1 MLKAIVAVGKSSVV
15 RLRDAVAYR
24 AISPSEVTR
33 YLESLSGIDIV
44 IYEEPSRETLDS
56 IVGIEVPIAVLDS
69 VGNSGVESLCVER
82 GYAYTHSVAD
92 LQDAIESLTGKS
104 VATHVRDERE
114 IVEEDSLD
122 DDIAGLFTEGDA
134 EDTEVTEKRHS
145 MNAGTIS
152 SVLNVNQYTAGD
164 TQDSDQVEVVI
175 TSKAGLTATAR
186 DDESL
191 LDSESEEAL
200 EEEDT
205 GNEERVAELLS
216 EIDSL
221 KSQLSASYE
230 TIESLSSERES
241 VESEYRD
248 IKARVEKLL
257 LDTKV
262 TEVVI
267 GGTDIEDYEQKI
279 ADLESELDNLR
290 LQAVEVEELKR
301 GLTEL
306 TEKVAL
312 KEREEVALR
321 QEIETLRDN
330 SEAEGLKVAVADSLS
345 DRETVAELL
354 RDAVEAL
361 TRYEKEAESLKS
373 NAREASEY
381 AKELKGSADA
391 LRTEISTLRGIVSE
405 KEHRLVEQGEES
417 ERRISALTASRDS
430 LNREL
435 NRLKGELSG
444 SSGLRERLEAAESA
458 LKTRDSEVA
467 SLRGQLSS
475 GVKELNIK
483 FRYGG
488 RASLVPVFGGSS
500 SGITATAVTIAKQL
514 KGRTLLVDLDIV
526 SPKVDSYLGVNP
538 IKSGLD
544 IQNQLLRTGLGS
556 YLERG
561 LDYFIANKREI
572 ITKITKRT
580 DGTALDYLSGLYTSV
595 SADKF
600 ITNDL
605 GRLLDYLGGDYD
617 YIVCDLGKIA
627 GNEVQNQIIGSVCA
641 GSGISVCVSQNDK
654 SDARSLALRIS
665 GISLRGKLMWVLNF
679 ARSREMDGITSK
691 CVGKSKY
698 AYMMF
703 DTEGFGAR
711 QTLDMLNGNRE
722 AVAEL
727 VREVSREAIR

>member
-82 GYAYTHSVAD
+82 GYAYMHSVAD

-175 TSKAGLTATAR
+175 TSKAGLAATTR

-330 SEAEGLKVAVADSLS
+330 SEAEGLKVAVSDSLS
-345 DRETVAELL
+345 DRDTVAGLL

-373 NAREASEY
+373 NSREASEY

-430 LNREL
+430 LNREV

-444 SSGLRERLEAAESA
+444 SSSLRERLEATESA

-514 KGRTLLVDLDIV
+514 KGRTLLIDLDIV

-605 GRLLDYLGGDYD
+605 GRLLDYLGVDYD

-665 GISLRGKLMWVLNF
+665 GLSLRGKLMWVLNF

-703 DTEGFGAR
+703 DAEGFGAR

-727 VREVSREAIR
+727 VREVSREAVK

>member
-1 MLKAIVAVGKSSVV
+1 MLKAIVAVGKSSVI

-24 AISPSEVTR
+24 AISPREVTR

-44 IYEEPSRETLDS
+44 IYEEPSRETLES
-56 IVGIEVPIAVLDS
+56 IGETEVPIAVLDS
-69 VGNSGVESLCVER
+69 VGNSEVEALCVER
-82 GYAYTHSVAD
+82 GYAYTHSVGD

-122 DDIAGLFTEGDA
+122 DDIVGLFTEGDA

-164 TQDSDQVEVVI
+164 TEDSDQVEVVI
-175 TSKAGLTATAR
+175 TSKAGLSANAR

-191 LDSESEEAL
+191 LDSEAEEAL
-200 EEEDT
+200 EEADT

-301 GLTEL
+301 GLSEL

-345 DRETVAELL
+345 DRETIAELL

-361 TRYEKEAESLKS
+361 TRYEREAESLKS

-405 KEHRLVEQGEES
+405 KEHRLVEQGEDS

-430 LNREL
+430 LNREV

-458 LKTRDSEVA
+458 LKARDSEVA

-488 RASLVPVFGGSS
+488 RASLIPVFGGSS

-514 KGRTLLVDLDIV
+514 KGRTLLIDLDIV

-665 GISLRGKLMWVLNF
+665 GLSMRGKLMWVLNF

-703 DTEGFGAR
+703 DAEGFGAR

-727 VREVSREAIR
+727 AREVSREAVR

>member
-1 MLKAIVAVGKSSVV
+1 MLKAIVAVGKSSVI

-44 IYEEPSRETLDS
+44 IYEEPNRETLES
-56 IVGIEVPIAVLDS
+56 IGEIEVPIAVLDS
-69 VGNSGVESLCVER
+69 VGNSGVETLCVER
-82 GYAYTHSVAD
+82 GYAYTHSVSD

-114 IVEEDSLD
+114 IVEENSLD
-122 DDIAGLFTEGDA
+122 DDIVGLFTEGDA
-134 EDTEVTEKRHS
+134 EDAEVTEKRHS

-175 TSKAGLTATAR
+175 TSKAGLTATTR

-321 QEIETLRDN
+321 HEIETLRDN
-330 SEAEGLKVAVADSLS
+330 SEAEGLKVAVSDSLS
-345 DRETVAELL
+345 DRDTVAGLL

-373 NAREASEY
+373 NSREASEY

-444 SSGLRERLEAAESA
+444 SSSLRERLEAAESA
-458 LKTRDSEVA
+458 LKARDSEVA

-475 GVKELNIK
+475 GIKELNIK

-488 RASLVPVFGGSS
+488 RASLIPVFGGSS

-514 KGRTLLVDLDIV
+514 KGRTLLIDLDIV

-703 DTEGFGAR
+703 DAEGFGAR

-727 VREVSREAIR
+727 VREVSREALR

>member
-122 DDIAGLFTEGDA
+122 DDIVGLFTEGDA

-175 TSKAGLTATAR
+175 TSKAGLTATTR

-216 EIDSL
+216 EIESL

-267 GGTDIEDYEQKI
+267 GGTEIEDYEQKI

-301 GLTEL
+301 GLSEL

-330 SEAEGLKVAVADSLS
+330 SEAEGLKVAVSDSLS
-345 DRETVAELL
+345 DRDTVAGLL

-373 NAREASEY
+373 NSREASEY

-405 KEHRLVEQGEES
+405 KEHRLVEQGEDS

-430 LNREL
+430 LNREV

-444 SSGLRERLEAAESA
+444 SSSLRERLEAAESA
-458 LKTRDSEVA
+458 LKARDSEVA

-475 GVKELNIK
+475 GIKELNIK

-488 RASLVPVFGGSS
+488 RASIIPVFGGSS

-514 KGRTLLVDLDIV
+514 KGRTLLIDLDIV

-703 DTEGFGAR
+703 DAEGFGAR

-727 VREVSREAIR
+727 VREVSREAVK

>member
-1 MLKAIVAVGKSSVV
+1 MLKAIVAVGKSSVI

-44 IYEEPSRETLDS
+44 IYEEPSRETLES
-56 IVGIEVPIAVLDS
+56 IGEIEVPIAVLDS
-69 VGNSGVESLCVER
+69 AGNSGVESLCVER
-82 GYAYTHSVAD
+82 GYAYTHSVGD

-122 DDIAGLFTEGDA
+122 DDIVGLFTEGDA

-164 TQDSDQVEVVI
+164 TEDDQVEVVI
-175 TSKAGLTATAR
+175 TSKAGLTATSR

-191 LDSESEEAL
+191 LDSEAEEA
-200 EEEDT
+200 EEEDS
-205 GNEERVAELLS
+205 GNAERVAELLS

-267 GGTDIEDYEQKI
+267 GGTGVEDYEQKI

-301 GLTEL
+301 GLSEL

-321 QEIETLRDN
+321 HEIETLRDN

-345 DRETVAELL
+345 DRETVAGLL

-361 TRYEKEAESLKS
+361 TRYEREAESLKS

-430 LNREL
+430 LNREI

-444 SSGLRERLEAAESA
+444 SSSLRERLEAAESA
-458 LKTRDSEVA
+458 LKARDSEVA

-475 GVKELNIK
+475 DIKELNIK

-514 KGRTLLVDLDIV
+514 KGRTLLIDLDIV

-665 GISLRGKLMWVLNF
+665 GLSLRGKLMWVLNF

-703 DTEGFGAR
+703 DAEGFGAR

-727 VREVSREAIR
+727 VREVSRE

>member
-1 MLKAIVAVGKSSVV
+1 MLKAIVAVGKSSVI

-56 IVGIEVPIAVLDS
+56 IVGTEVPIAVLDS
-69 VGNSGVESLCVER
+69 AGNSGVESLCVER

-104 VATHVRDERE
+104 VATHVRDEKE
-114 IVEEDSLD
+114 IVEDDSLD

-205 GNEERVAELLS
+205 GNEERVAELVS

-267 GGTDIEDYEQKI
+267 GGTGVEDYEQKI

-301 GLTEL
+301 GLAEL

-361 TRYEKEAESLKS
+361 TRYEREAESLKS

-430 LNREL
+430 LNREI

-444 SSGLRERLEAAESA
+444 SSSLRERLEAAESA

-488 RASLVPVFGGSS
+488 RASLIPVFGGSS

-514 KGRTLLVDLDIV
+514 KGRTLLIDLDIV

-665 GISLRGKLMWVLNF
+665 GLSLRGKLIWVLNF

-703 DTEGFGAR
+703 DAEGFGAR

>member
-1 MLKAIVAVGKSSVV
+1 MLKAIVAVGKSSVI

-44 IYEEPSRETLDS
+44 IYEEPSRETLES
-56 IVGIEVPIAVLDS
+56 IGGTEVPIAVLDS
-69 VGNSGVESLCVER
+69 VGNSGVEELCVER

-104 VATHVRDERE
+104 VATHVRDEKE
-114 IVEEDSLD
+114 IVEDDSLD

-175 TSKAGLTATAR
+175 TSKAGLTATTR

-205 GNEERVAELLS
+205 GNEERVAELLG

-230 TIESLSSERES
+230 TIESLSRERES

-248 IKARVEKLL
+248 IEARVEKLL

-262 TEVVI
+262 TEVTI

-345 DRETVAELL
+345 DRETVAGLL

-430 LNREL
+430 LNREI

-444 SSGLRERLEAAESA
+444 SSSLRERLEATESA

-488 RASLVPVFGGSS
+488 LASIIPVFGGSS

-514 KGRTLLVDLDIV
+514 KGRTLLIDLDIV

-654 SDARSLALRIS
+654 SDARSLTLRIS
-665 GISLRGKLMWVLNF
+665 GLSLRGKLMWVLNF

-703 DTEGFGAR
+703 DAEGFGAR

-727 VREVSREAIR
+727 VREVSREAAR

>member
-44 IYEEPSRETLDS
+44 IYEEPSRETLES
-56 IVGIEVPIAVLDS
+56 IGGTEVPIAVLDS
-69 VGNSGVESLCVER
+69 AGNSGVESLCVER

-175 TSKAGLTATAR
+175 TSKAGLTATTR

-191 LDSESEEAL
+191 LDSDSEEAL
-200 EEEDT
+200 EEEAT

-216 EIDSL
+216 EIERL

-330 SEAEGLKVAVADSLS
+330 SEAEGLKVAVSDSLS
-345 DRETVAELL
+345 DRETVAGLL

-361 TRYEKEAESLKS
+361 TRYEREAESLKS

-444 SSGLRERLEAAESA
+444 SSSLRERLEAAESA
-458 LKTRDSEVA
+458 LKARDSEVA

-475 GVKELNIK
+475 GIKELNIK
-483 FRYGG
+483 FHYGG
-488 RASLVPVFGGSS
+488 RASIIPVFGGSS
-500 SGITATAVTIAKQL
+500 SGITTTAVTIAKQL
-514 KGRTLLVDLDIV
+514 KGRTLLIDLDIV

-654 SDARSLALRIS
+654 SDARSLTLRIS
-665 GISLRGKLMWVLNF
+665 GLSLRGKLMWVLNF

-703 DTEGFGAR
+703 DAEGFGAR

-727 VREVSREAIR
+727 VREVSREAVK

>member
-1 MLKAIVAVGKSSVV
+1 MLKAIVAVGKSSVI

-44 IYEEPSRETLDS
+44 IYEEPSSEALDS
-56 IVGIEVPIAVLDS
+56 IVGTEVPIAVLDS
-69 VGNSGVESLCVER
+69 AGNSGVESLCVER

-122 DDIAGLFTEGDA
+122 DDIVGLFTEGDA

-164 TQDSDQVEVVI
+164 TEDSDQVEVVI

-321 QEIETLRDN
+321 HEIETLRDN

-345 DRETVAELL
+345 DRETVAGLL

-405 KEHRLVEQGEES
+405 KEHRLVEQGEDS

-444 SSGLRERLEAAESA
+444 SSSLRERLEAAESA
-458 LKTRDSEVA
+458 LKARDSEVA

-475 GVKELNIK
+475 GIKELNIK
-483 FRYGG
+483 FHYGG
-488 RASLVPVFGGSS
+488 RASIIPVFGGSS
-500 SGITATAVTIAKQL
+500 SGITTTAVTIAKQL
-514 KGRTLLVDLDIV
+514 KGRTLLIDLDIV

-665 GISLRGKLMWVLNF
+665 GLSLRGKLMWVLNF

-703 DTEGFGAR
+703 DAEGFGAR

-727 VREVSREAIR
+727 VREVSREAVK

>member
-122 DDIAGLFTEGDA
+122 DDIVGLFTEGDA

-164 TQDSDQVEVVI
+164 TEDDQVEVVI
-175 TSKAGLTATAR
+175 TSKAGLTATTR

-191 LDSESEEAL
+191 LDSEAEDAL
-200 EEEDT
+200 EEESRDT
-205 GNEERVAELLS
+205 ERVEELLG
-216 EIDSL
+216 EVESL

-330 SEAEGLKVAVADSLS
+330 SEAEGLKVAVADSLL
-345 DRETVAELL
+345 DRETVAGLL

-405 KEHRLVEQGEES
+405 KEHRLVEQGEDS

-430 LNREL
+430 LNREV

-444 SSGLRERLEAAESA
+444 SSSLRERLEAAESA
-458 LKTRDSEVA
+458 LKARDSEVA

-475 GVKELNIK
+475 GIKELNIK
-483 FRYGG
+483 FHYGG
-488 RASLVPVFGGSS
+488 RASIIPVLGGSS
-500 SGITATAVTIAKQL
+500 SGITTTAVTIAKQL
-514 KGRTLLVDLDIV
+514 KGRTLLIDLDIV

-665 GISLRGKLMWVLNF
+665 GLSLRGKLMWVLNF

-703 DTEGFGAR
+703 DAEGFGAR

-727 VREVSREAIR
+727 VREVSREAVR

>member
-1 MLKAIVAVGKSSVV
+1 MLKAIVAVGKSSVI

-44 IYEEPSRETLDS
+44 IYEEPSRETLES
-56 IVGIEVPIAVLDS
+56 IGEIEVPIAVLDS
-69 VGNSGVESLCVER
+69 VGNSGVEELCVER
-82 GYAYTHSVAD
+82 GYAYTHSVGD

-122 DDIAGLFTEGDA
+122 DDIVGLFTEGDA

-164 TQDSDQVEVVI
+164 TEDDQVEVVI
-175 TSKAGLTATAR
+175 TSKAGLSATTR

-191 LDSESEEAL
+191 LDSEAEEA
-200 EEEDT
+200 EEEDS
-205 GNEERVAELLS
+205 GNAERVAELVS

-301 GLTEL
+301 GLSEL

-330 SEAEGLKVAVADSLS
+330 SESEGLKVAVADSLS

-430 LNREL
+430 LNREI

-444 SSGLRERLEAAESA
+444 SSSLRERLEAAEST
-458 LKTRDSEVA
+458 LKARDSEVA

-475 GVKELNIK
+475 GIKELNIK

-488 RASLVPVFGGSS
+488 RASLIPVFGGSS

-514 KGRTLLVDLDIV
+514 KGRTLLIDLDIV
-526 SPKVDSYLGVNP
+526 SPKVDSYLGINP

-665 GISLRGKLMWVLNF
+665 GISLRGKLIWVLNF
-679 ARSREMDGITSK
+679 ARSREMDVITSK

-703 DTEGFGAR
+703 DAEGFGAR

-727 VREVSREAIR
+727 VREVSREVAR

>member
-134 EDTEVTEKRHS
+134 EDAEVTEKRHS

-175 TSKAGLTATAR
+175 TSKAGLSATTR

-345 DRETVAELL
+345 DRETVAGLL

-405 KEHRLVEQGEES
+405 KEHRLVEQGEDS

-430 LNREL
+430 LNREI

-444 SSGLRERLEAAESA
+444 SSSLRERLEAVESA

-488 RASLVPVFGGSS
+488 KASLIPVFGGSS

-514 KGRTLLVDLDIV
+514 KGRTLLIDLDIV

-665 GISLRGKLMWVLNF
+665 GLSLRGKLMWVLNF

-703 DTEGFGAR
+703 DAEGFGAR

-727 VREVSREAIR
+727 VREVSREAVR

>member
-1 MLKAIVAVGKSSVV
+1 MLKAIVAVGKSSVI

-44 IYEEPSRETLDS
+44 IYEEPSRETLES
-56 IVGIEVPIAVLDS
+56 IGGTEVPIAVLDS
-69 VGNSGVESLCVER
+69 AGNSGVESLCVER

-104 VATHVRDERE
+104 VATHVRDEKE

-164 TQDSDQVEVVI
+164 TEDDQVEVVI
-175 TSKAGLTATAR
+175 TSKAGLSATTR

-191 LDSESEEAL
+191 LDSEAEEA
-200 EEEDT
+200 EEEDS
-205 GNEERVAELLS
+205 GNAERVAELLG
-216 EIDSL
+216 EIESL

-262 TEVVI
+262 TEVTI
-267 GGTDIEDYEQKI
+267 GGTGVEDYEQKI

-301 GLTEL
+301 GLSEL

-405 KEHRLVEQGEES
+405 KEHRLIEQGEDS

-444 SSGLRERLEAAESA
+444 SSSLRERLEVAESA
-458 LKTRDSEVA
+458 LKARDSEVV

-514 KGRTLLVDLDIV
+514 KGRTLLIDLDIV

-703 DTEGFGAR
+703 DAEGFGAR

-727 VREVSREAIR
+727 VREVSREAAR

>member
-44 IYEEPSRETLDS
+44 IYEEPSRETLES
-56 IVGIEVPIAVLDS
+56 IGGTEVPIAVLDS
-69 VGNSGVESLCVER
+69 AGNSGVESLCVER

-175 TSKAGLTATAR
+175 TSKAGLTATTR

-191 LDSESEEAL
+191 LDSDSEEAL

-216 EIDSL
+216 EIERL

-330 SEAEGLKVAVADSLS
+330 SEAEGLKVAVSDSLS
-345 DRETVAELL
+345 DRETVAGLL

-361 TRYEKEAESLKS
+361 TRYEREAESLKS

-405 KEHRLVEQGEES
+405 QELRLVEQGEES
-417 ERRISALTASRDS
+417 ERRISGLTASRD
-430 LNREL
+430 RVKRAL

-444 SSGLRERLEAAESA
+444 SSSLRERLEAAESA
-458 LKTRDSEVA
+458 LKARDSEVA

-475 GVKELNIK
+475 GIKELNIK
-483 FRYGG
+483 FHYGG
-488 RASLVPVFGGSS
+488 RASIIPVFGGSS
-500 SGITATAVTIAKQL
+500 SGITTTAVTIAKQL
-514 KGRTLLVDLDIV
+514 KGRTLLIDLDIV

-654 SDARSLALRIS
+654 SDARSLTLRIS
-665 GISLRGKLMWVLNF
+665 GLSLRGKLMWVLNF

-703 DTEGFGAR
+703 DAEGFGAR

-727 VREVSREAIR
+727 VREVSREAVK

>member
-44 IYEEPSRETLDS
+44 IYEEPSREALDS
-56 IVGIEVPIAVLDS
+56 IVGTEVPIAVLDS
-69 VGNSGVESLCVER
+69 AGNSGVEELCVER

-104 VATHVRDERE
+104 VATHVRDEKE
-114 IVEEDSLD
+114 IVEDDSLD

-164 TQDSDQVEVVI
+164 TEDDQVEVVI
-175 TSKAGLTATAR
+175 TSKAGLSATTR

-191 LDSESEEAL
+191 LDSEAEET
-200 EEEDT
+200 EEEDS
-205 GNEERVAELLS
+205 GNAERVAELLS

-267 GGTDIEDYEQKI
+267 GGTEIEDYEQKI
-279 ADLESELDNLR
+279 TDLESELDNLR

-361 TRYEKEAESLKS
+361 TRYEREAESLKS

-405 KEHRLVEQGEES
+405 KEHRLVEQGEDS

-444 SSGLRERLEAAESA
+444 SSSLRERLEAAESA
-458 LKTRDSEVA
+458 LKARDSEVA

-475 GVKELNIK
+475 GIKELNIK

-488 RASLVPVFGGSS
+488 RASIIPVFGGSS
-500 SGITATAVTIAKQL
+500 SGITTTAVTIAKQL
-514 KGRTLLVDLDIV
+514 KGRTLLIDLDIV

-654 SDARSLALRIS
+654 SDTRSLALRIS

-703 DTEGFGAR
+703 DAEGFGAR

-727 VREVSREAIR
+727 VREVSREAVK

>member
-1 MLKAIVAVGKSSVV
+1 MLKAIVAVGKSSVI

-44 IYEEPSRETLDS
+44 IYEEPSRAALDS
-56 IVGIEVPIAVLDS
+56 IVGTEVPIAVLDS

-175 TSKAGLTATAR
+175 TSKAGLTATTR

-405 KEHRLVEQGEES
+405 KEHRLVEQGEDS

-430 LNREL
+430 LNREI

-444 SSGLRERLEAAESA
+444 SSSLRERLETAESA

-488 RASLVPVFGGSS
+488 RASLIPVFGGSS

-514 KGRTLLVDLDIV
+514 KGRTLLIDLDIV

-572 ITKITKRT
+572 ITRITKRT

-703 DTEGFGAR
+703 DAEGFGAR

>member
-44 IYEEPSRETLDS
+44 IYEEPSRETLES
-56 IVGIEVPIAVLDS
+56 IGGIEVPIAVLDS
-69 VGNSGVESLCVER
+69 AGNSGVEALCVER

-104 VATHVRDERE
+104 VATHVRDEKE

-175 TSKAGLTATAR
+175 TSKAGLTATTR

-279 ADLESELDNLR
+279 ADLESELDNFR

-321 QEIETLRDN
+321 HEIETLRDN

-345 DRETVAELL
+345 DRETVAGLL

-391 LRTEISTLRGIVSE
+391 LRTEISMLRGIVSE
-405 KEHRLVEQGEES
+405 KEHRLVEQGEDS

-444 SSGLRERLEAAESA
+444 SSSLRERLEAAESA
-458 LKTRDSEVA
+458 LKARDSEVA

-514 KGRTLLVDLDIV
+514 KGRTLLIDLDIV

-617 YIVCDLGKIA
+617 YIVCDLGKVA

-665 GISLRGKLMWVLNF
+665 GLSLRGKLMWVLNF

-703 DTEGFGAR
+703 DAEGFGAR

-727 VREVSREAIR
+727 VREVSREAVR

>member
-1 MLKAIVAVGKSSVV
+1 MLKAIVAVGKSSVI

-44 IYEEPSRETLDS
+44 IYEEPSRETLES
-56 IVGIEVPIAVLDS
+56 IVGTEVPIAVLDS

-92 LQDAIESLTGKS
+92 LQDTIESLTGKS

-122 DDIAGLFTEGDA
+122 DDIVGLFTEGDA

-145 MNAGTIS
+145 MNSGTIS

-164 TQDSDQVEVVI
+164 TEDDQVEVVI

-191 LDSESEEAL
+191 LDSEAEEA
-200 EEEDT
+200 EEEDS
-205 GNEERVAELLS
+205 GNAERVAELLS

-262 TEVVI
+262 TEVTI
-267 GGTDIEDYEQKI
+267 GGTGVEDYEQKI

-301 GLTEL
+301 GLAEL

-361 TRYEKEAESLKS
+361 TRYEREAESLKS

-430 LNREL
+430 LNREV

-514 KGRTLLVDLDIV
+514 KGRTLLIDLDIV

-665 GISLRGKLMWVLNF
+665 GLSLRGKLMWVLNF

-703 DTEGFGAR
+703 DADGFGAR

-727 VREVSREAIR
+727 VREVSRE

>member
-69 VGNSGVESLCVER
+69 VGNSGVESLCIER

-104 VATHVRDERE
+104 VATHVRDEKE
-114 IVEEDSLD
+114 IVEDDSLD

-175 TSKAGLTATAR
+175 TSKAGLTATTR

-216 EIDSL
+216 EIESL

-267 GGTDIEDYEQKI
+267 GGTGVEDYEQKI

-290 LQAVEVEELKR
+290 LQSVEVEELKR

-306 TEKVAL
+306 TEKVAV
-312 KEREEVALR
+312 KEREEVSLR

-345 DRETVAELL
+345 DRETVAGLL

-361 TRYEKEAESLKS
+361 TRYEREAESLKS

-405 KEHRLVEQGEES
+405 KEHRLVEQGEDS

-430 LNREL
+430 LNREI
-435 NRLKGELSG
+435 NRLKGELTG
-444 SSGLRERLEAAESA
+444 SKSLSERLSKAEND
-458 LKTRDSEVA
+458 LKARDSEVA

-475 GVKELNIK
+475 GIKELNIK

-488 RASLVPVFGGSS
+488 RASLIPVFGGSS

-514 KGRTLLVDLDIV
+514 KGRTLLIDLDIV

-556 YLERG
+556 YLDRG

-703 DTEGFGAR
+703 DAEGFGAR

-727 VREVSREAIR
+727 VREVSREAAR

>member
-44 IYEEPSRETLDS
+44 IYEEPSREALDS
-56 IVGIEVPIAVLDS
+56 IVGTEVPIAVLDS
-69 VGNSGVESLCVER
+69 AGNSGVEELCVER

-104 VATHVRDERE
+104 VATHVRDEKE
-114 IVEEDSLD
+114 IVEDDSLD
-122 DDIAGLFTEGDA
+122 DDIVGLFTEGDA

-175 TSKAGLTATAR
+175 TSKAGLTATTR

-262 TEVVI
+262 TEVTI
-267 GGTDIEDYEQKI
+267 GGTGVEDYEQKI

-430 LNREL
+430 LNREI

-444 SSGLRERLEAAESA
+444 SSSLRERLEAAESA

-488 RASLVPVFGGSS
+488 RASLIPVFGGSS

-514 KGRTLLVDLDIV
+514 KGRTLLIDLDIV

-665 GISLRGKLMWVLNF
+665 GLSLRGKLMWVLNF
-679 ARSREMDGITSK
+679 ARSREMDVITSK

-703 DTEGFGAR
+703 DADGFGAR

-727 VREVSREAIR
+727 VREVSRE

>member
-1 MLKAIVAVGKSSVV
+1 MLKAIVAVGKSSVI

-44 IYEEPSRETLDS
+44 IYEEPSREALDS
-56 IVGIEVPIAVLDS
+56 IVGTEVPIAVLDS
-69 VGNSGVESLCVER
+69 AGNSWVEELCVER

-92 LQDAIESLTGKS
+92 LQDTIESLTGKS
-104 VATHVRDERE
+104 VATHVRDEKE

-175 TSKAGLTATAR
+175 TSKAGLTANAR

-267 GGTDIEDYEQKI
+267 GGTDTEDYEQKI

-345 DRETVAELL
+345 DRETVAGLL

-430 LNREL
+430 LNREI

-444 SSGLRERLEAAESA
+444 SSSLRERLEAAESG
-458 LKTRDSEVA
+458 LKARDSEVA

-488 RASLVPVFGGSS
+488 RASIIPVFGGSS

-514 KGRTLLVDLDIV
+514 KGRTLLIDLDIV

-561 LDYFIANKREI
+561 LDYYIANKREI

-665 GISLRGKLMWVLNF
+665 GLSLRGKLMWVLNF
-679 ARSREMDGITSK
+679 ARSREMDVITSK

-703 DTEGFGAR
+703 DAEGFGAR

-727 VREVSREAIR
+727 VREVSREALR

>member
-69 VGNSGVESLCVER
+69 VGNSGVEALCVER

-164 TQDSDQVEVVI
+164 TEDSDQVEVVI

-321 QEIETLRDN
+321 HEIETLRDN

-405 KEHRLVEQGEES
+405 KEHRLVEQGEDS

-435 NRLKGELSG
+435 NRLKGELAG
-444 SSGLRERLEAAESA
+444 SSSLRERLEAAESA
-458 LKTRDSEVA
+458 LKARDSEVA

-475 GVKELNIK
+475 GIKELNIK
-483 FRYGG
+483 FHYGG
-488 RASLVPVFGGSS
+488 RASIIPVFGGSS
-500 SGITATAVTIAKQL
+500 SGITTTAVTIAKQL
-514 KGRTLLVDLDIV
+514 KGRTLLIDLDIV
-526 SPKVDSYLGVNP
+526 SPKVDSYLGVNL
-538 IKSGLD
+538 IKSSLD
-544 IQNQLLRTGLGS
+544 IPNQLLRTGLGS

-703 DTEGFGAR
+703 DAEGFGAR

-727 VREVSREAIR
+727 VREVSREAVR

>member
-1 MLKAIVAVGKSSVV
+1 MLKAIVAVGKSSVI

-24 AISPSEVTR
+24 AISPREVTR

-44 IYEEPSRETLDS
+44 IYEEPSRETLES
-56 IVGIEVPIAVLDS
+56 IGGTEVPIAVLDS

-104 VATHVRDERE
+104 VATHVRDEKE

-122 DDIAGLFTEGDA
+122 DDIAGLFTEGDT

-164 TQDSDQVEVVI
+164 TEDDQVEVVI
-175 TSKAGLTATAR
+175 TSKAGLTATTR

-191 LDSESEEAL
+191 LDSEAEET

-230 TIESLSSERES
+230 TIESLSRERES

-301 GLTEL
+301 GLSEL

-361 TRYEKEAESLKS
+361 TRYEREAESLKS

-430 LNREL
+430 LNREI

-444 SSGLRERLEAAESA
+444 SSSLRERLEAAESA

-475 GVKELNIK
+475 GIKELNIK

-488 RASLVPVFGGSS
+488 RASLIPVFGGSS
-500 SGITATAVTIAKQL
+500 SGITATAVTIARQL
-514 KGRTLLVDLDIV
+514 KGRTLLIDLDIV

-538 IKSGLD
+538 IKVGLD

-580 DGTALDYLSGLYTSV
+580 DGTVLDYLSGLYTSV

-627 GNEVQNQIIGSVCA
+627 GNEVQNQILGSVCA
-641 GSGISVCVSQNDK
+641 GSEISVCVSQNDK

-665 GISLRGKLMWVLNF
+665 GIILRGKLMWVLNF

-703 DTEGFGAR
+703 DAEGFGAR

-727 VREVSREAIR
+727 VREVSRE

>member
-44 IYEEPSRETLDS
+44 IYEEPSREALDS
-56 IVGIEVPIAVLDS
+56 IVGTEVPIAVLDS
-69 VGNSGVESLCVER
+69 AGNSGVEELCVER

-104 VATHVRDERE
+104 VATHVRDEKE

-122 DDIAGLFTEGDA
+122 DDIVGLFTEGDA

-175 TSKAGLTATAR
+175 TSKAGLTATTR

-205 GNEERVAELLS
+205 GNEARVAELLS

-230 TIESLSSERES
+230 AIESLSSERES

-345 DRETVAELL
+345 DRDTVAGLL

-405 KEHRLVEQGEES
+405 KEHRLVEQGEDS

-444 SSGLRERLEAAESA
+444 SSSLRERLEATESA
-458 LKTRDSEVA
+458 LKARDSEVA

-475 GVKELNIK
+475 GIKELNIK

-514 KGRTLLVDLDIV
+514 KGRTLLIDLDIV

-538 IKSGLD
+538 IKGGLD

-617 YIVCDLGKIA
+617 YIVCDLGKVA

-665 GISLRGKLMWVLNF
+665 GLSLRGKLMWVLNF
-679 ARSREMDGITSK
+679 ARSREMDVITSK

-703 DTEGFGAR
+703 DAEGFGAR

-727 VREVSREAIR
+727 VREVSREAVK

>member
-175 TSKAGLTATAR
+175 TSKAGLTATTR

-191 LDSESEEAL
+191 LDSESEEEL

-312 KEREEVALR
+312 KEQEEVALR
-321 QEIETLRDN
+321 HEIETLRDN

-345 DRETVAELL
+345 DRETVAGLL

-373 NAREASEY
+373 NSREASEY
-381 AKELKGSADA
+381 AKELKGNADA

-405 KEHRLVEQGEES
+405 KEHRLVEQGEDS

-430 LNREL
+430 LNREI

-444 SSGLRERLEAAESA
+444 SSSLRERLEAAESA
-458 LKTRDSEVA
+458 LKARDSEVA

-475 GVKELNIK
+475 GIKELNIK

-500 SGITATAVTIAKQL
+500 SGITTTAVTIAKQL
-514 KGRTLLVDLDIV
+514 KGRTLLIDLDIV

-641 GSGISVCVSQNDK
+641 GSGISVCVSQNYK

-665 GISLRGKLMWVLNF
+665 GLSLRGKLMWVLNF

-703 DTEGFGAR
+703 DAEGFGAR

-727 VREVSREAIR
+727 VREVSREAVR

>member
-1 MLKAIVAVGKSSVV
+1 MLKAIVAVGKSSVI

-44 IYEEPSRETLDS
+44 IYEEPSREALDS
-56 IVGIEVPIAVLDS
+56 IVGTEVPIAVLDS
-69 VGNSGVESLCVER
+69 AGNSGVEELCVER

-122 DDIAGLFTEGDA
+122 DDIVGLFTEGDA

-164 TQDSDQVEVVI
+164 TEDDQVEVVI
-175 TSKAGLTATAR
+175 TSKAGLSATTR

-191 LDSESEEAL
+191 LDSEAEEA
-200 EEEDT
+200 EEEDS
-205 GNEERVAELLS
+205 GSAERVAELLG

-267 GGTDIEDYEQKI
+267 GGTEIEDYEQKI

-301 GLTEL
+301 GLSEL

-330 SEAEGLKVAVADSLS
+330 SEAEGLKVAVSDSLS
-345 DRETVAELL
+345 DRDTVAGLL

-405 KEHRLVEQGEES
+405 KEHRLVEQGEDS

-444 SSGLRERLEAAESA
+444 SSSLRERLEATESA
-458 LKTRDSEVA
+458 LKARDSEVA

-475 GVKELNIK
+475 GIKELNIK

-488 RASLVPVFGGSS
+488 RASIIPVFGGSS

-514 KGRTLLVDLDIV
+514 KGRTLLIDLDIV

-703 DTEGFGAR
+703 DAEGFGAR

-727 VREVSREAIR
+727 VREVSREAVR

>member
-44 IYEEPSRETLDS
+44 IYEEPSRETLES
-56 IVGIEVPIAVLDS
+56 IGEIEVPIAVLDS

-175 TSKAGLTATAR
+175 TSKAGLTATTR

-221 KSQLSASYE
+221 KGQLSASYE

-301 GLTEL
+301 GLSEL

-345 DRETVAELL
+345 DRETVAGLL

-381 AKELKGSADA
+381 AKELKSSADA

-405 KEHRLVEQGEES
+405 KEHRLVEQGEDS

-430 LNREL
+430 LNREI

-444 SSGLRERLEAAESA
+444 SSSLRERLEAAESA

-500 SGITATAVTIAKQL
+500 SGITTTAVTIAKQL
-514 KGRTLLVDLDIV
+514 RGRTLLIDLDIV

-665 GISLRGKLMWVLNF
+665 GLSLRGKLMWVLNF

-703 DTEGFGAR
+703 DAEGFGAR

-727 VREVSREAIR
+727 VREVSREAVR

>member
-69 VGNSGVESLCVER
+69 VGNSGVETLCVER

-104 VATHVRDERE
+104 VATHVRDEKE
-114 IVEEDSLD
+114 IVEDDSLD

-175 TSKAGLTATAR
+175 TSKAGLTATTR

-216 EIDSL
+216 EIESL

-267 GGTDIEDYEQKI
+267 GGTGVEDYEQKI

-361 TRYEKEAESLKS
+361 TRYEREAESLKS

-405 KEHRLVEQGEES
+405 KEHRLVEQGEDS

-444 SSGLRERLEAAESA
+444 SSSLRERLEAAESA
-458 LKTRDSEVA
+458 LKARDSEVA

-475 GVKELNIK
+475 GIKELNIK

-488 RASLVPVFGGSS
+488 RASLIPVFGGSS

-514 KGRTLLVDLDIV
+514 KGRTLLIDLDIV

-665 GISLRGKLMWVLNF
+665 GLSLRGKLMWVLNF

-703 DTEGFGAR
+703 DAEGFGAR

-727 VREVSREAIR
+727 VREVSREAVR

>member
-1 MLKAIVAVGKSSVV
+1 MLKAIVAVGKSSVI

-56 IVGIEVPIAVLDS
+56 IVGTEVPIAVLDS
-69 VGNSGVESLCVER
+69 VGNSGVEELCVER

-104 VATHVRDERE
+104 VATHVRDEKE
-114 IVEEDSLD
+114 IVEDDSLD

-175 TSKAGLTATAR
+175 TSKAGLTATTR

-205 GNEERVAELLS
+205 GNEEHVAELLS
-216 EIDSL
+216 EIESL

-279 ADLESELDNLR
+279 ADLESELGNLR

-312 KEREEVALR
+312 KEREEVALQ

-345 DRETVAELL
+345 DRETVAGLL

-405 KEHRLVEQGEES
+405 KEHRLVEQGEDS

-444 SSGLRERLEAAESA
+444 SSSLRERLEAAESA
-458 LKTRDSEVA
+458 LKARDSEVA

-488 RASLVPVFGGSS
+488 RASLIPVFGGSS

-514 KGRTLLVDLDIV
+514 KGRTLLIDLDIV

-617 YIVCDLGKIA
+617 YIVCDLGKVA

-665 GISLRGKLMWVLNF
+665 GLSLRGKLMWVLNF

-703 DTEGFGAR
+703 DAEGFGAR

-727 VREVSREAIR
+727 VREVSREAAR

>member
-44 IYEEPSRETLDS
+44 IYEAPSREALDS
-56 IVGIEVPIAVLDS
+56 IVGTEVPIAVLDS
-69 VGNSGVESLCVER
+69 AGNSGVEELCVER

-92 LQDAIESLTGKS
+92 LQDVIESLTGKS
-104 VATHVRDERE
+104 VATHVRDEKE
-114 IVEEDSLD
+114 IVEDDSLD

-164 TQDSDQVEVVI
+164 TEDSDQVEVVI

-216 EIDSL
+216 EIESL

-345 DRETVAELL
+345 DRETVAGLL

-381 AKELKGSADA
+381 AKELKSSADA

-405 KEHRLVEQGEES
+405 KEHRLVEQGEDS

-430 LNREL
+430 LNREV

-444 SSGLRERLEAAESA
+444 SSSLRERLEAVESA
-458 LKTRDSEVA
+458 LKARDSEVA

-488 RASLVPVFGGSS
+488 RASLIPVFGGSS

-580 DGTALDYLSGLYTSV
+580 DGTALDYLSGLYTGV

-627 GNEVQNQIIGSVCA
+627 GNEAQNQIIGSVCA

-665 GISLRGKLMWVLNF
+665 GLSLRGKLMWVLNF
-679 ARSREMDGITSK
+679 ARSREMDVITSK

-703 DTEGFGAR
+703 DAEGFGAR

-727 VREVSREAIR
+727 VREVSREAIK

>member
-1 MLKAIVAVGKSSVV
+1 MLKAIVAVGQSSVV

-44 IYEEPSRETLDS
+44 IYEEPSRETLES
-56 IVGIEVPIAVLDS
+56 IGEIEVPIAVLDS

-164 TQDSDQVEVVI
+164 TEDSDQVEVVI
-175 TSKAGLTATAR
+175 TSKAGLTATSR

-191 LDSESEEAL
+191 LDSEAEEEEDT

-205 GNEERVAELLS
+205 GNAERVAELLG

-248 IKARVEKLL
+248 IKERVEKLL

-267 GGTDIEDYEQKI
+267 GGTGVEDYEQKI

-330 SEAEGLKVAVADSLS
+330 SEAEGLKVAVSDSLS
-345 DRETVAELL
+345 DRDTVAGLL

-361 TRYEKEAESLKS
+361 TRYEK
-373 NAREASEY
+373 
-381 AKELKGSADA
+381 
-391 LRTEISTLRGIVSE
+391 
-405 KEHRLVEQGEES
+405 
-417 ERRISALTASRDS
+417 
-430 LNREL
+430 
-435 NRLKGELSG
+435 
-444 SSGLRERLEAAESA
+444 
-458 LKTRDSEVA
+458 
-467 SLRGQLSS
+467 
-475 GVKELNIK
+475 
-483 FRYGG
+483 
-488 RASLVPVFGGSS
+488 
-500 SGITATAVTIAKQL
+500 
-514 KGRTLLVDLDIV
+514 
-526 SPKVDSYLGVNP
+526 
-538 IKSGLD
+538 
-544 IQNQLLRTGLGS
+544 
-556 YLERG
+556 
-561 LDYFIANKREI
+561 
-572 ITKITKRT
+572 
-580 DGTALDYLSGLYTSV
+580 
-595 SADKF
+595 
-600 ITNDL
+600 
-605 GRLLDYLGGDYD
+605 
-617 YIVCDLGKIA
+617 
-627 GNEVQNQIIGSVCA
+627 
-641 GSGISVCVSQNDK
+641 
-654 SDARSLALRIS
+654 
-665 GISLRGKLMWVLNF
+665 
-679 ARSREMDGITSK
+679 
-691 CVGKSKY
+691 
-698 AYMMF
+698 
-703 DTEGFGAR
+703 
-711 QTLDMLNGNRE
+711 
-722 AVAEL
+722 
-727 VREVSREAIR
+727 

>member
-44 IYEEPSRETLDS
+44 IYEEPSRETLES
-56 IVGIEVPIAVLDS
+56 IGGTEVPIAVLDS
-69 VGNSGVESLCVER
+69 AGNSGVESLCVER

-175 TSKAGLTATAR
+175 TSKAGLTATTR

-191 LDSESEEAL
+191 LDSDSEEAL

-216 EIDSL
+216 EIERL

-330 SEAEGLKVAVADSLS
+330 SEAEGLKVAVSDSLS
-345 DRETVAELL
+345 DRETVAGLL

-361 TRYEKEAESLKS
+361 TRYEREAESLKS

-444 SSGLRERLEAAESA
+444 SSSLRERLEAAESA
-458 LKTRDSEVA
+458 LKARDSEVA

-475 GVKELNIK
+475 GIKELNIK
-483 FRYGG
+483 FHYGG
-488 RASLVPVFGGSS
+488 RASIIPVFGGSS
-500 SGITATAVTIAKQL
+500 SGITTTAVTIAKQL
-514 KGRTLLVDLDIV
+514 KGRTLLIDLDIV

-654 SDARSLALRIS
+654 SDARSLTLRIS
-665 GISLRGKLMWVLNF
+665 GLSLRGKLMWVLNF

-703 DTEGFGAR
+703 DAEGFGAR

-727 VREVSREAIR
+727 VREVSREAVK

>member
-1 MLKAIVAVGKSSVV
+1 MLKAIVAVGKSSVI

-44 IYEEPSRETLDS
+44 IYEEPSRETLES
-56 IVGIEVPIAVLDS
+56 IGGIEVPIAVLDS
-69 VGNSGVESLCVER
+69 AGNSGVEALCVER

-122 DDIAGLFTEGDA
+122 DDIVGLFTEGDA

-164 TQDSDQVEVVI
+164 TEDDQVEVVI
-175 TSKAGLTATAR
+175 TSKAGLSATTR

-191 LDSESEEAL
+191 LDSEAEEA
-200 EEEDT
+200 EEEDS
-205 GNEERVAELLS
+205 GNAERVAELLS

-267 GGTDIEDYEQKI
+267 GGTEIEDYEQKI

-345 DRETVAELL
+345 DRETVAGLL

-405 KEHRLVEQGEES
+405 KEHRLVEQGEDS

-444 SSGLRERLEAAESA
+444 SSSLRERLEATESA

-488 RASLVPVFGGSS
+488 RATLIPVFGGSS
-500 SGITATAVTIAKQL
+500 SGITTTAVTIAKQL
-514 KGRTLLVDLDIV
+514 KGRTLLIDLDIV

-580 DGTALDYLSGLYTSV
+580 DGTALDYLSGLYTSI

-665 GISLRGKLMWVLNF
+665 GLSLRGKLMWVLNF

-703 DTEGFGAR
+703 DAEGFGAR

-727 VREVSREAIR
+727 VREVSREAAR

>member
-44 IYEEPSRETLDS
+44 IYEEPSREVLES
-56 IVGIEVPIAVLDS
+56 IGELEVPIAVLDS
-69 VGNSGVESLCVER
+69 AGNSGVEELCVER

-92 LQDAIESLTGKS
+92 LQDAIESLTGKG

-114 IVEEDSLD
+114 IVEDDSLD
-122 DDIAGLFTEGDA
+122 DDIVGLFTEGDA

-164 TQDSDQVEVVI
+164 TEDSDQVEVVI

-191 LDSESEEAL
+191 LDSEAEEAL

-216 EIDSL
+216 EIESL

-230 TIESLSSERES
+230 TIESLSRERES

-321 QEIETLRDN
+321 HEIETLRDN

-405 KEHRLVEQGEES
+405 KEHRLVEQGEDS

-444 SSGLRERLEAAESA
+444 SSSLRERLEAAESA
-458 LKTRDSEVA
+458 LKARDSEVA

-488 RASLVPVFGGSS
+488 RASLIPVFGGSS
-500 SGITATAVTIAKQL
+500 SGITTTAVTIAKQL
-514 KGRTLLVDLDIV
+514 KGRTLLIDLDIV

-703 DTEGFGAR
+703 DAEGFGAR

-727 VREVSREAIR
+727 VREVSRE

>member
-1 MLKAIVAVGKSSVV
+1 MLKAIVAVGKSSVI

-44 IYEEPSRETLDS
+44 IYEEPSREALES
-56 IVGIEVPIAVLDS
+56 IAETEVPIAVLDS
-69 VGNSGVESLCVER
+69 AGNSGVESLCVER

-104 VATHVRDERE
+104 VATHVREERE

-122 DDIAGLFTEGDA
+122 DDIVGLFTEGDA

-164 TQDSDQVEVVI
+164 TEDDQVEVVI
-175 TSKAGLTATAR
+175 TSKAGLTANAR

-200 EEEDT
+200 EEESRDT
-205 GNEERVAELLS
+205 ERVEELVS

-262 TEVVI
+262 TEVTI
-267 GGTDIEDYEQKI
+267 GGTGVEDYEQKI

-345 DRETVAELL
+345 DRETVAGLL

-405 KEHRLVEQGEES
+405 KEHRLVEQGEDS

-430 LNREL
+430 LNREI

-444 SSGLRERLEAAESA
+444 SSSLRERLEVAESA

-514 KGRTLLVDLDIV
+514 KGRTLLIDLDIV

-665 GISLRGKLMWVLNF
+665 GLSLRGKLMWVLNF
-679 ARSREMDGITSK
+679 ARSREMDVITSK

-703 DTEGFGAR
+703 DAEGFGAR

-727 VREVSREAIR
+727 VREVSREAAR

>member
-1 MLKAIVAVGKSSVV
+1 MLKAIVAVGKSSVL

-44 IYEEPSRETLDS
+44 IYEEPSREALDS
-56 IVGIEVPIAVLDS
+56 IVGTEVPIAVLDS
-69 VGNSGVESLCVER
+69 AGNSGVEELCVER

-104 VATHVRDERE
+104 VATHVRDEKE
-114 IVEEDSLD
+114 IVEDDSLD

-164 TQDSDQVEVVI
+164 TEDSDQVEVVI
-175 TSKAGLTATAR
+175 TSKAGLTATTR

-205 GNEERVAELLS
+205 GNAERVAELLS

-267 GGTDIEDYEQKI
+267 GGTGVEDYEQKI

-405 KEHRLVEQGEES
+405 KEHRLMEQGEES

-430 LNREL
+430 LNREI

-444 SSGLRERLEAAESA
+444 SSSLRERLEAAESA

-475 GVKELNIK
+475 GIKELNIK

-488 RASLVPVFGGSS
+488 RASLIPVFGGSS
-500 SGITATAVTIAKQL
+500 SGITTTAVTIAKQL
-514 KGRTLLVDLDIV
+514 KGRTLLIDLDIV

-595 SADKF
+595 GADKF

-703 DTEGFGAR
+703 DAEGFGAR

-727 VREVSREAIR
+727 VREVSREAVR

>member
-1 MLKAIVAVGKSSVV
+1 MLKAIVAVGKSSVI

-44 IYEEPSRETLDS
+44 IYEEPSRETLES
-56 IVGIEVPIAVLDS
+56 IAETEVPIAVLDS
-69 VGNSGVESLCVER
+69 AGNSGVESLCVER

-104 VATHVRDERE
+104 VATHVRDEKE

-164 TQDSDQVEVVI
+164 TEDDQVEVVI
-175 TSKAGLTATAR
+175 TSKAGLTDTAW

-191 LDSESEEAL
+191 LDSESEEA
-200 EEEDT
+200 EEEDS
-205 GNEERVAELLS
+205 GNAERVAELLS

-230 TIESLSSERES
+230 TIESLSRERES

-262 TEVVI
+262 TEVAI
-267 GGTDIEDYEQKI
+267 GGTEIEDYEQKI
-279 ADLESELDNLR
+279 ADLESELDSLR

-430 LNREL
+430 LNREV

-444 SSGLRERLEAAESA
+444 SSSLRERLEATESA
-458 LKTRDSEVA
+458 LKVRDSEVA

-488 RASLVPVFGGSS
+488 RASLIPVFGGSS

-600 ITNDL
+600 ITNEL

-665 GISLRGKLMWVLNF
+665 GLSLRGKLMWVLNF

-703 DTEGFGAR
+703 DADGFGAR

-727 VREVSREAIR
+727 VREVSRE

>member
-122 DDIAGLFTEGDA
+122 DDIVGLFTEGDA

-164 TQDSDQVEVVI
+164 TEDDQVEVVI
-175 TSKAGLTATAR
+175 TSKAGLSATTR

-191 LDSESEEAL
+191 LDSEAEEA
-200 EEEDT
+200 EEEDS
-205 GNEERVAELLS
+205 GNAERVAELLS

-345 DRETVAELL
+345 DRETVAGLL

-381 AKELKGSADA
+381 AKELQGSADA

-405 KEHRLVEQGEES
+405 KEHRLVEQGEDS

-430 LNREL
+430 LNREI

-444 SSGLRERLEAAESA
+444 SSSLRERLEAAESA
-458 LKTRDSEVA
+458 LKARDSEVA

-488 RASLVPVFGGSS
+488 RASIIPVFGGSS

-514 KGRTLLVDLDIV
+514 KGRTLLIDLDIV

-627 GNEVQNQIIGSVCA
+627 GNEVQNQIIGSVCS

-703 DTEGFGAR
+703 DAEGFGAR

-727 VREVSREAIR
+727 VREVSRE

>member
-104 VATHVRDERE
+104 VATHVREEKE
-114 IVEEDSLD
+114 IVEDDSLD

-175 TSKAGLTATAR
+175 TSKAGLTATTR

-262 TEVVI
+262 TEVTI
-267 GGTDIEDYEQKI
+267 GGTGVEDYEQKI

-321 QEIETLRDN
+321 QEIETIRDN

-345 DRETVAELL
+345 DRETVAGLL

-405 KEHRLVEQGEES
+405 KEHRLVEQGEDS

-444 SSGLRERLEAAESA
+444 SSSLRERLEAVESA
-458 LKTRDSEVA
+458 LKTRDSEVV

-475 GVKELNIK
+475 GIKELNIK

-488 RASLVPVFGGSS
+488 RASLIPVFGGSS

-514 KGRTLLVDLDIV
+514 KGRTLLIDLDIV

-572 ITKITKRT
+572 IPKITKRT

-703 DTEGFGAR
+703 DADGFGAR

-727 VREVSREAIR
+727 VREVSREAVR